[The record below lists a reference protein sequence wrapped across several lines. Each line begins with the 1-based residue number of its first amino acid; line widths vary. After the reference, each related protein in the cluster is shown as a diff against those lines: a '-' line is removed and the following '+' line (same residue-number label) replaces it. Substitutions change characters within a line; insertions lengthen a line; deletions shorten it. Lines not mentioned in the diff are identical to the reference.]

1 MKALT
6 AFKRPPVE
14 MTIMLAACI
23 SLLLVGSIAVPAFLS
38 AGYLL
43 QQMQIASFLGVVA
56 IGALAVIMIGH
67 IDLSVPWTM
76 TASAIAATT
85 VAAFDDK
92 LPGAAVLSLPAGLI
106 VGALIGL
113 FNGFGVAVL
122 RVRSMSWTLG
132 VSVVVLGLCVLVS
145 GGFARRGVA
154 SDLIRGLSVGSTFGV
169 PHPALLWL
177 TGLALFAFF
186 LKSTVFGQALIAFG
200 HGER

>member
-1 MKALT
+1 MH
-6 AFKRPPVE
+6 
-14 MTIMLAACI
+14 LAAT
-23 SLLLVGSIAVPAFLS
+23 GGQHRGPAFLS

-85 VAAFDDK
+85 VA
-92 LPGAAVLSLPAGLI
+92 GVRRQAARRCCPVAAGRLI

-122 RVRSMSWTLG
+122 RVPSMIWTLG
-132 VSVVVLGLCVLVS
+132 VNVVVLGLCVLVT
-145 GGFARRGVA
+145 GGFAPRGVA
-154 SDLIRGLSVGSTFGV
+154 SDSSAAYR
-169 PHPALLWL
+169 
-177 TGLALFAFF
+177 
-186 LKSTVFGQALIAFG
+186 
-200 HGER
+200 